1 MEFSAAA
8 PEWTAMC
15 RASWGSRRLRREG
28 PAGGEQRG
36 SSGVGER
43 DRLTGVYGV
52 AGVLGDQAGVLQP
65 P

>member
-1 MEFSAAA
+1 MGARRAAN
-8 PEWTAMC
+8 
-15 RASWGSRRLRREG
+15 
-28 PAGGEQRG
+28 RG

-43 DRLTGVYGV
+43 DRLACVYGV

>member
-1 MEFSAAA
+1 M
-8 PEWTAMC
+8 
-15 RASWGSRRLRREG
+15 GG

-43 DRLTGVYGV
+43 DRLASVYGV

>member
-1 MEFSAAA
+1 M
-8 PEWTAMC
+8 PG
-15 RASWGSRRLRREG
+15 RAGTFGVCVVGG

-43 DRLTGVYGV
+43 DRLASVYGV